1 MLVKFLKKLHLTR
14 RLVLNM
20 SINLE
25 EEERYI
31 GFLRQIGMPSD
42 SINKLTRMFQDIKT
56 SDELNSKMKKEL
68 DTGDVLNVKI
78 LSAGA
83 WVKGVS
89 NFPIQLPHEV
99 EDNMPKVVD
108 HYNTIHSG
116 RKLNFH
122 PLLSH
127 GSLLFKSKL
136 GKMVHRD

>member
-1 MLVKFLKKLHLTR
+1 
-14 RLVLNM
+14 M

-78 LSAGA
+78 WRNSTFHASG
-83 WVKGVS
+83 S
-89 NFPIQLPHEV
+89 RLPFLQRGRRHEAV
-99 EDNMPKVVD
+99 AV
-108 HYNTIHSG
+108 
-116 RKLNFH
+116 
-122 PLLSH
+122 
-127 GSLLFKSKL
+127 
-136 GKMVHRD
+136 